1 MQTKAAAALAIFAVA
16 LPLSAYCA
24 AHRHDVAHHAVRT
37 SSSHAAH
44 FATVAADISGHVF
57 HMPRRVR
64 RMHLR
69 AARLR
74 TLRHASIHFRTPAS
88 IHFRTPYEPTAGTG
102 TPFAIDNWSAPYYVA
117 YPAPLAGNQ
126 PSTVA
131 ANPHPLAS
139 RTTRDAIGSIFP
151 ADSSS
156 RTAPAF
162 ESAPV
167 SDPAESPAEAP
178 GVDAVTIVFRD
189 GRPRQQIRNYILTRK
204 TLFIGDDD
212 QPSIPVEQLDL
223 TATIKANEE
232 AGVIFQVPPAIQ

>member
-1 MQTKAAAALAIFAVA
+1 MQTKAAAALAMFAVA
-16 LPLSAYCA
+16 MPLSAYCA

-44 FATVAADISGHVF
+44 FATVAADISGHAF
-57 HMPRRVR
+57 HMPRRMR

-69 AARLR
+69 AVRLR
-74 TLRHASIHFRTPAS
+74 TLRHASIHFR
-88 IHFRTPYEPTAGTG
+88 IPYEPTGGTG

-131 ANPHPLAS
+131 ANPHPLAA
-139 RTTRDAIGSIFP
+139 RTTRDAIGSILP

-167 SDPAESPAEAP
+167 SGPAESPAETP

>member
-1 MQTKAAAALAIFAVA
+1 LLSLHVGRLKDAGTVGHQHISMAKRNNVWMALETARLARDILGANGVTEDYPIMRHMMNLESVKTRIRGHARHSCTLMFAG
-16 LPLSAYCA
+16 LPAYCLPG
-24 AHRHDVAHHAVRT
+24 RCR
-37 SSSHAAH
+37 
-44 FATVAADISGHVF
+44 
-57 HMPRRVR
+57 
-64 RMHLR
+64 
-69 AARLR
+69 
-74 TLRHASIHFRTPAS
+74 
-88 IHFRTPYEPTAGTG
+88 
-102 TPFAIDNWSAPYYVA
+102 PYYVA

-131 ANPHPLAS
+131 ANPHPLAA
-139 RTTRDAIGSIFP
+139 RTTRDAIGSILP

-167 SDPAESPAEAP
+167 SGPAESPAETP